1 MDYSPRETVDVI
13 LKRWFVI
20 VLCTL
25 VGGGIGWLFHQFQPP
40 IYEARALITITI
52 NYNQPDLLPSLDN
65 DHYAED
71 QMMSSAMNLLVSTAV
86 FSQVT
91 EDAAGLNLAPGDIAF
106 NSRLLVERRQAE
118 VELIVRHE
126 SPEKA
131 AGLANIWAQRGF
143 EALQEAQTHA
153 VRVYTLNYELKS
165 LAECL
170 TAQADIQGICQQ
182 TSLAELDQTLKKVET
197 ELGTEVQGSKGL
209 VPAVMFDLSRL
220 ADVPESPVLYA
231 TQGLVLAGGLLGFL
245 VGLLLSIFRMK

>member
-20 VLCTL
+20 VFFTL
-25 VGGGIGWLFHQFQPP
+25 AGGGIGWLFHQFQPP

-86 FSQVT
+86 FTLVT
-91 EDAAGLNLAPGDIAF
+91 EDAAGLNLAPGDIALD
-106 NSRLLVERRQAE
+106 SRLQVERRQAE
-118 VELIVRHE
+118 VDLIVRHE
-126 SPEKA
+126 DPEKA

-143 EALQEAQTHA
+143 EALQEAQVHA
-153 VRVYTLNYELKS
+153 LRVYTLNYQLKG
-165 LAECL
+165 LTECL

-182 TSLAELDQTLKKVET
+182 TSLADLDQALKNVEA
-197 ELGTEVQGSKGL
+197 ELATEVQATNGL
-209 VPAVMFDLSRL
+209 APAVMFDLSRL
-220 ADVPESPVLYA
+220 ADVPQAPVLYA

-245 VGLLLSIFRMK
+245 IGLLLSIFRMK